1 MAASIL
7 GGREEEIGVSRLH
20 TRVLPLVYSLFSEI
34 SLLLLSCGPAVLQTG
49 ITLDQLL

>member
-20 TRVLPLVYSLFSEI
+20 TRVPLVYSLFSEI

-49 ITLDQLL
+49 ITLGQLL